1 MRGAALIAALAGLLA
16 ACDTD
21 GPVPGVRE
29 PCAVGAG
36 PLQECADEP
45 IETPED
51 ACWRLVQCAALP
63 INRPNEDEDCG
74 FCDFRSCVV
83 LLEAMGQDQMEL
95 ALACVEVATCDQLKS
110 GGESPENPDPPPC
123 FQQGIP

>member
-1 MRGAALIAALAGLLA
+1 MKRALVAVIVWLA

-36 PLQECADEP
+36 PLQECAAAP

-51 ACWRLVQCAALP
+51 ACWRLVACGALAV
-63 INRPNEDEDCG
+63 NRPDEAEDCG
-74 FCDFRSCVV
+74 FCDFRSCVALV
-83 LLEAMGQDQMEL
+83 EAMGEDQMEL
-95 ALACVEVATCDQLKS
+95 ALACVEAAPCDQLKTE
-110 GGESPENPDPPPC
+110 GAPENPDPPRC
-123 FQQGIP
+123 FEQGVP